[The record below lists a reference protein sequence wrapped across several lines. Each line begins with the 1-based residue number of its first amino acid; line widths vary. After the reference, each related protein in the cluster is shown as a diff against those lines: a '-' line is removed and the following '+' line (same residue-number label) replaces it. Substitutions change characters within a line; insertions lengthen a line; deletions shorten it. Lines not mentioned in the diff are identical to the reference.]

1 MAEIERLREAL
12 TAPPGPEY
20 WQQKAADGWTL
31 AAIEWTRPA
40 PGEGERRL
48 EPVPFGLRVA
58 SDCSHLEEDPR
69 EMEALRRMLALIADD
84 LSLSQVADELNRQ
97 GFRDRAGT
105 PWTQV
110 GAFNMLPR
118 LIEVAPQIRA
128 RWGAEH
134 GAMVA
139 ATVPG

>member
-20 WQQKAADGWTL
+20 WQRKAEAGWTL

-58 SDCSHLEEDPR
+58 ADCNHLEEHPR

-97 GFRDRAGT
+97 GFRDRVGT

-134 GAMVA
+134 AAVA
-139 ATVPG
+139 AAVPG